1 LLIEGKNL
9 INLKRFFLI
18 FIFSGVCKCCN
29 GKLQSFDL
37 TEEEFKDLQT
47 YIIKNII
54 VGKDVFSKTTPEELL
69 RFKHFVSNM
78 DKYDVVIDGLNV
90 GYSAGV
96 KQTTMVFS
104 ALVGCHYY
112 YYGYYK
118 VIINVSNI
126 VSGCALYLGA
136 PLRQLDVR
144 NIYNNPV

>member
-104 ALVGCHYY
+104 ALVASVVSHFVNRGK
-112 YYGYYK
+112 K
-118 VIINVSNI
+118 VLVM
-126 VSGCALYLGA
+126 G
-136 PLRQLDVR
+136 R
-144 NIYNNPV
+144 NHMNKWPKKKLEIYSRKC